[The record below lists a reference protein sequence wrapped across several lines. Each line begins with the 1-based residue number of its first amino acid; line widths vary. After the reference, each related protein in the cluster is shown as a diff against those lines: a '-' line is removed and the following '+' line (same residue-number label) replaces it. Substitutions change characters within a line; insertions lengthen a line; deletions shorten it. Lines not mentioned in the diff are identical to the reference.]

1 MAAVLAVAPPA
12 LADSYRDRQWH
23 LKALDIAAAHRISQ
37 GNGVSVAVIDTGVQ
51 ADHVDLAGNVLPGV
65 DDTGAFT
72 QGWKDIRGHGTAM
85 AALIAGHGHGSG
97 DGALGI
103 APKAKILPIQVA
115 RGKLSET
122 GLLGPAVNEAVR
134 RGAKVISMSLG
145 VHNDSALERAV
156 QEALKAGV
164 IVVGAMGNRPD
175 DLYVNYPAAYPGV
188 VAVGATGRNGKVAPV
203 SVTGKEMVL
212 SAPGVDIVTA
222 DRNSGYRIGTG
233 TSNSTAI
240 VAGAAALVWSK
251 YPELN
256 ATQVIHRL
264 TATAKDE
271 GAPGR
276 DPQYGFGRLDLVA
289 ALTAEVNPA
298 DAKPLGPVA
307 DARVTPAQPS
317 AAPPAAA
324 PPVDVTYEPKLS
336 PLGYVVVAFL
346 IVAAVAGVVV
356 LIWLLT
362 RRRRREQRPPPHVP
376 HQFRAPP
383 GYGYPPPGPVP
394 PPNHPQ
400 AYAPPPSH
408 PQGYAPP
415 PNHPQAYAPPPGY
428 GPPSQPTRGDTP

>member
-1 MAAVLAVAPPA
+1 MASMLIAAPPA
-12 LADSYRDRQWH
+12 MADSYRDRQWH
-23 LKALDIAAAHRISQ
+23 LKALDVATAHRVSK
-37 GNGVSVAVIDTGVQ
+37 GEGVTVAVIDTGVM
-51 ADHVDLAGNVLPGV
+51 AGHSDLAGNVLPGV
-65 DDTGAFT
+65 DDTGEFT
-72 QGWKDIRGHGTAM
+72 QGWKDIDGHGTAM
-85 AALIAGHGHGSG
+85 AALIAAHGHGSG

-103 APKAKILPIQVA
+103 APKAKILPIQVNRA
-115 RGKLSET
+115 KLTET

-145 VHNDSALERAV
+145 AHNDEALERAV

-164 IVVGAMGNRPD
+164 IVVGAMGNRPGA
-175 DLYVNYPAAYPGV
+175 LYAGYPAGYPGV

-212 SAPGVDIVTA
+212 AAPGVDIVSA
-222 DRNSGYRIGTG
+222 DRGGGYRIGTG
-233 TSNSTAI
+233 TSDSTAI

-264 TATAKDE
+264 TATARDE

-298 DAKPLGPVA
+298 DAKPLGPVT

-317 AAPPAAA
+317 TAPPAAA
-324 PPVDVTYEPKLS
+324 PPVDVDYEPKLS
-336 PLGYVVVAFL
+336 PLGYAVIGFLVVAT
-346 IVAAVAGVVV
+346 VAGVVLLV
-356 LIWLLT
+356 WLLA
-362 RRRRREQRPPPHVP
+362 RRRRPPRQQPPAHFPHHVP
-376 HQFRAPP
+376 GPP

-394 PPNHPQ
+394 PADHPQ
-400 AYAPPPSH
+400 AF
-408 PQGYAPP
+408 G
-415 PNHPQAYAPPPGY
+415 PPGY
-428 GPPSQPTRGDTP
+428 GPPSRPTRGDTP